1 MGGILHKTIPAEMVE
16 GSQTLV
22 KGITLLELVAERQK
36 GQGVSLAQLTRELG
50 WNKATTHRLLSTLVV
65 LGYAQQNPQ
74 NGFYRLGLK
83 ALQLGAAY
91 SRDFDLQSAA
101 APVLNELVKKTEF
114 GSSLVVLD
122 EATREVVYIDRV
134 DGSHALRMHV
144 EIGMRFPWNCTAAG
158 KAIVAFL
165 PGAEAKLLLS
175 GKLLR
180 RTSASIQD
188 AQMLSEHF
196 EGITASGYATDDGE
210 NSDGVRCVAVPI
222 FDSSGRP
229 IAAISISGYMGQM
242 PLERLGKLGETVR
255 KAAGSVSRLLGY
267 RGK

>member
-1 MGGILHKTIPAEMVE
+1 MGDGILQKTAEMVE
-16 GSQTLV
+16 GAQTLV

-50 WNKATTHRLLSTLVV
+50 WNKATTHRLLSTLVA
-65 LGYAQQNPQ
+65 LGYAHQNAQ

-91 SRDFDLQSAA
+91 SRDSDIQSAA
-101 APVLNELVKKTEF
+101 APVLIELAEKTEF
-114 GSSLVVLD
+114 GSSLVILD
-122 EATREVVYIDRV
+122 EATREVVFVDRV

-158 KAIVAFL
+158 KSIVAFL
-165 PGAEAKLLLS
+165 SDEEAKFLLS

-180 RTSASIQD
+180 RTSASIQN
-188 AQMLSEHF
+188 AQTLCEHF
-196 EGITASGYATDDGE
+196 AGVKTSGYATDDGE
-210 NSDGVRCVAVPI
+210 NSEGVRCVAAPI

-229 IAAISISGYMGQM
+229 AAAISISGYMGQM
-242 PLERLGKLGETVR
+242 PIERFGKLGETVR
-255 KAAGSVSRLLGY
+255 KAAGSVSRILGY